1 MSEITIIRATESDLK
16 YAEAISHLIDEAAKS
31 KNSGLAHR
39 TPEYIREKILQGHAV
54 IALAGDEIAGFCYI
68 ATWQNN
74 TFISHSGLIVNPKF
88 RGQGLATS
96 IKRECFNLSRDK
108 YPNAKIFGLT
118 TSLAVMRINTALGY
132 EPVTFSELTTD
143 EEFWKGCETCANFDI
158 LQRTKRF
165 NCLCTGMVYVPKNK

>member
-1 MSEITIIRATESDLK
+1 MSEIKIIRAGVDDLK
-16 YAEAISHLIDEAAKS
+16 YAEGISKLIDEAAKS

-39 TPEYIREKILQGHAV
+39 TPEYICEKIKEGKAV
-54 IALAGDEIAGFCYI
+54 IAFVDNEIAGFCYI

-88 RGQGLATS
+88 RGMGLAKA
-96 IKRECFNLSRDK
+96 IKKECFNLSQDK

-118 TSLAVMRINTALGY
+118 TSLAVMKINTALGY

-165 NCLCTGMVYVPKNK
+165 NCLCTGMLWSKK